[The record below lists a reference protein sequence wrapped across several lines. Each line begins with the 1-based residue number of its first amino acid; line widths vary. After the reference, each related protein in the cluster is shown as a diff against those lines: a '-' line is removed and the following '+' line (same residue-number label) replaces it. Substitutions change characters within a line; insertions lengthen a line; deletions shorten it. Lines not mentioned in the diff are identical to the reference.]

1 VTLSLVPP
9 PPRPDIRPPTGAWFP
24 WFANETAPLAHS
36 GMRTSSEFRR
46 RWTKGSPLL
55 FALVYFPHHL
65 KLQGS
70 NPPIVTFNQLHLGLC
85 RASKRWVQ
93 PKRWREAWIAP
104 RGIGKALA
112 LDTPVLTAN
121 RDWTTHGDLR
131 VGDHVFDETG
141 APVAITDVSE
151 RWLDR
156 PCYRIT
162 FSDGEQ
168 IVADE
173 NHEWWVND
181 RYSDLAERL
190 EDTARISEKWLL
202 TEARGY
208 REVRYS
214 VPVAGALQYLE
225 AQLPIAP
232 YVLGAWLGDG
242 TSSAGA
248 LTVGHEDAA
257 HLVAQLRIEGENPVA
272 RPGETALTVQLAKP
286 RPHLCPR
293 EHSLEPYGSPRPGRG
308 GGRYR
313 PCQICI
319 ASFQRV
325 RYGTGTIGPRTN
337 RPLLA
342 RLRDAGLL
350 RNKHIPEQYFTASI
364 SQRLALLQG
373 LMDTDGSIGLR
384 GTCEITLTNERL
396 IRDVQRLVHTMGI
409 KSTIRESR
417 ATIAGVDKGPR
428 WRLTFHTDQPVFRL
442 PRKLERVPAVVRQ
455 SNNRRIVNVERVEN
469 QATSCITVNSSAGL
483 YLAGRS
489 LVPTHNTS
497 WAFLILPLWAL
508 AHGHRNYFMAFSDTT
523 DMANNQLANL
533 RMELDPNSGNALL
546 LQDYPSL
553 RQRRVRGGSNT
564 KSIVVANG
572 GTIRA
577 NGLSENTLGAKSGAD
592 RPDLLVFDDI
602 EPLESTMS
610 DSERRKRI
618 EAITTKA
625 LPMGADHAASIILGT
640 TTSYD
645 SVIDQIAQHARG
657 RKHHAWVANSG
668 ITPRIF
674 PAVQVD
680 PLTGQ
685 ECSIW
690 PERWPLT
697 ETHLGQELRRT
708 PEGDVPPEFEKN
720 YLLDPSPYGTEAGS
734 FWRPEMFKRR
744 TSRSFGGVF
753 EHAMYIDV
761 ATTSHA
767 KSDRTAIVIVGR
779 DPARRHAVVEYAQA
793 YRIPAEELRQRIHQL
808 CARQPTLRTVVVETN
823 QGGDLWRQMLS
834 PLPAGVRLMTE
845 HVSNSK
851 QDRFEQALQW
861 YMTGRVFHAIEH
873 VELERE
879 MVMFPSKAVN
889 DDLPDAACGALRWA
903 FDK

>member
-9 PPRPDIRPPTGAWFP
+9 PPCPDIRPPTGAWFP

-65 KLQGS
+65 KLQGL

-104 RGIGKALA
+104 RGIGK
-112 LDTPVLTAN
+112 
-121 RDWTTHGDLR
+121 
-131 VGDHVFDETG
+131 
-141 APVAITDVSE
+141 
-151 RWLDR
+151 
-156 PCYRIT
+156 
-162 FSDGEQ
+162 
-168 IVADE
+168 
-173 NHEWWVND
+173 
-181 RYSDLAERL
+181 
-190 EDTARISEKWLL
+190 
-202 TEARGY
+202 
-208 REVRYS
+208 
-214 VPVAGALQYLE
+214 
-225 AQLPIAP
+225 
-232 YVLGAWLGDG
+232 
-242 TSSAGA
+242 
-248 LTVGHEDAA
+248 
-257 HLVAQLRIEGENPVA
+257 
-272 RPGETALTVQLAKP
+272 
-286 RPHLCPR
+286 
-293 EHSLEPYGSPRPGRG
+293 
-308 GGRYR
+308 
-313 PCQICI
+313 
-319 ASFQRV
+319 
-325 RYGTGTIGPRTN
+325 
-337 RPLLA
+337 
-342 RLRDAGLL
+342 
-350 RNKHIPEQYFTASI
+350 
-364 SQRLALLQG
+364 
-373 LMDTDGSIGLR
+373 
-384 GTCEITLTNERL
+384 
-396 IRDVQRLVHTMGI
+396 
-409 KSTIRESR
+409 
-417 ATIAGVDKGPR
+417 
-428 WRLTFHTDQPVFRL
+428 
-442 PRKLERVPAVVRQ
+442 
-455 SNNRRIVNVERVEN
+455 
-469 QATSCITVNSSAGL
+469 
-483 YLAGRS
+483 
-489 LVPTHNTS
+489 TS

-610 DSERRKRI
+610 DNERRKRI

-668 ITPRIF
+668 ITPRVF

-680 PLTGQ
+680 PLTG
-685 ECSIW
+685 EERSIW